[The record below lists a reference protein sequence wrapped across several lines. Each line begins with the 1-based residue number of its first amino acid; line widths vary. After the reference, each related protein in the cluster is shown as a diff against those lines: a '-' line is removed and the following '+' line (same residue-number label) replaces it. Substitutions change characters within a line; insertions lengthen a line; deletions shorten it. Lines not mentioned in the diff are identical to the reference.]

1 MTPDRSSEIIAA
13 LAELLKPHLERS
25 PVLRDL
31 AQHVG
36 EWLIEEAKRA
46 SGSTSPNA
54 TRSRAAD
61 TVSSPQI
68 GIDGQRSAP
77 SGAHIELRPVIHDA
91 PRPIAGPTISQ
102 VHATVPLR
110 IGGSMA
116 NVPVLGTPEGIIHA
130 RRSALEPAEP
140 NADGAAPDLANW
152 ENDEIDLALIEKRAR
167 LKAESCRVVIAR
179 RAAAGDPLRERGLV
193 DRLNELIRE
202 GKSLPNCFLWAFWR
216 EREQPPDETLA
227 TIAACYDSLAETV
240 GLVNEFETAENRVR
254 PEEMKEAFQLL
265 AEGNSALR
273 VALLDSWLT
282 APDRDQDEAHAWI
295 RRETERRRIF
305 VPRHMRLDDPADP
318 GLAADLTQRVRAART
333 RFRERSNRDAE
344 ARNFFGRIAYH
355 ARRIAD
361 GALIDE
367 SHDWHRIADAA
378 DSLLD
383 LGVPPT
389 DTRFRDVLPTSIAR
403 ACPPPYSQRPEVRRV
418 LDAVLAREGVMN
430 GASEPNPTDA
440 GDEPETESWSQRVLA
455 ARDMLRRG
463 SIVIIGG
470 EPRPEAII
478 RFKRAFDLDHVEWVY
493 LTEHGSGEPMRA
505 PIGRSST
512 RLVVVIVRLAGHL
525 HVEEAVDFARAA
537 GKPVVLLK
545 AGYNPE
551 QIAEAIHE
559 QASRQLLARADVMPR
574 ALA

>member
-1 MTPDRSSEIIAA
+1 MTPDRASEIIAA
-13 LAELLKPHLERS
+13 IAELLRPHLERS
-25 PVLRDL
+25 PALRHL
-31 AQHVG
+31 AEHVG
-36 EWLIEEAKRA
+36 DWLIVEAKRA
-46 SGSTSPNA
+46 SGDARPGA
-54 TRSRAAD
+54 DHPRAAD
-61 TVSSPQI
+61 TESSRHG
-68 GIDGQRSAP
+68 GIHGQSAAAA
-77 SGAHIELRPVIHDA
+77 GAPVEMRPVIHDA

-102 VHATVPLR
+102 VQATVPLR
-110 IGGSMA
+110 IGDSVA
-116 NVPVLGTPEGIIHA
+116 NVPVTGTPEGIIHA
-130 RRSALEPAEP
+130 RRSALEPVDRD
-140 NADGAAPDLANW
+140 ADGTATDLSDW
-152 ENDEIDLALIEKRAR
+152 ENDEIDLALIERRAR

-179 RAAAGDPLRERGLV
+179 RDAPGDPLRERGLV
-193 DRLNELIRE
+193 DRLNEMIRE

-227 TIAACYDSLAETV
+227 TIAACYDALAETV
-240 GLVNEFETAENRVR
+240 RLVSEFETAGNRVR

-318 GLAADLTQRVRAART
+318 GLAADLIQRVRAVLA
-333 RFRERSNRDAE
+333 RFRDRSNRDAE
-344 ARNFFGRIAYH
+344 AKNFFGRIAYH

-361 GALIDE
+361 GAVIDA
-367 SHDWHRIADAA
+367 SHDWQRIADATA
-378 DSLLD
+378 SLLD
-383 LGVPPT
+383 LSVPPT
-389 DTRFRDVLPTSIAR
+389 DTRFRDVLAASIAR
-403 ACPPPYSQRPEVRRV
+403 LCPPPYSQRPEIRRV
-418 LDAVLAREGVMN
+418 LDAVLDHEHVMN
-430 GASEPNPTDA
+430 GVGAPNPADA
-440 GDEPETESWSQRVLA
+440 ADESEADPWSQRVLA
-455 ARDMLRRG
+455 AREMLRG
-463 SIVIIGG
+463 ESIVVIGG
-470 EPRPEAII
+470 EPRPEAIN

-525 HVEEAVDFARAA
+525 HVGEAVEYARAA

-545 AGYNPE
+545 AGYSPE

-559 QASRQLLARADVMPR
+559 QASRQLLARADLIHRP
-574 ALA
+574 LA